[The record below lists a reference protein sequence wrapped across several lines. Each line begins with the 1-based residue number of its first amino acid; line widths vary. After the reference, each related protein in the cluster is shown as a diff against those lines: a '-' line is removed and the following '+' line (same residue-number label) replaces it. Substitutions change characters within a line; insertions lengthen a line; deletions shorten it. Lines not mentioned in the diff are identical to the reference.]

1 MNGIGELFLAL
12 TPRLGVLVLV
22 LGRVGGLIM
31 TAPLLGAQIVPVRVR
46 ASLVLF
52 LGFAIHHHVAV
63 DPASAA
69 LAGTIFAGE
78 NGAGP
83 SGIAFLI
90 SLGIEIGVGALLGI
104 IAQFLFAGVQMAGQ
118 LAGIQMGLGMS
129 NLIDPQFQA
138 QVTSIA
144 LWQNLLALLLFL
156 AVDGHHVLIR
166 AVAESFRVMPAGAD
180 LFGAGGLRYTAAL
193 GGEMF
198 VVAMKI
204 SAPVLIL
211 VLMLNG
217 AMGALTKLIPQLNV
231 MVVGFGLNVAAG
243 FFVLVASQPFTVR
256 FLEHSFGELDVQLA
270 RLMDFLV

>member
-1 MNGIGELFLAL
+1 LNGLGELFQAL

-22 LGRVGGLIM
+22 MGRVGGLVM

-46 ASLVLF
+46 AALILF
-52 LGFAIHHHVAV
+52 LGFAIHQHVAV
-63 DPASAA
+63 DPAGAA
-69 LAGTIFAGE
+69 VASTVFSGPD
-78 NGAGP
+78 GAGP
-83 SGIAFLI
+83 SGVAFLI
-90 SLGIEIGVGALLGI
+90 SLAIEVSVGALLGL

-118 LAGIQMGLGMS
+118 LAGIEMGLGLS
-129 NLIDPQFQA
+129 NLIDPQFQS

-156 AVDGHHVLIR
+156 AVDGHHLLIR
-166 AVAESFRVMPAGAD
+166 AVAESFQVMPAGAD
-180 LFGAGGLRYTAAL
+180 VLGAGGLRYATAL

-243 FFVLVASQPFTVR
+243 FFVLVASQPFTIR
-256 FLEHSFGELDVQLA
+256 FLEQRFGELDVQLA

>member
-1 MNGIGELFLAL
+1 LNGIGELFQAL
-12 TPRLGVLVLV
+12 TPRVGVLVLV
-22 LGRVGGLIM
+22 MGRVGGLVA
-31 TAPLLGAQIVPVRVR
+31 TAPLLGAQMIPVRVR
-46 ASLVLF
+46 AALVLF

-63 DPASAA
+63 DPRSAA
-69 LAGTIFAGE
+69 LVSTVFAGE

-90 SLGIEIGVGALLGI
+90 SLGIEIGIGALLGL

-156 AVDGHHVLIR
+156 AVDGHHLLIR
-166 AVAESFRVMPAGAD
+166 AVAESFRILPAGAD
-180 LFGAGGLRYTAAL
+180 VLGAEGLRYAALL

-217 AMGALTKLIPQLNV
+217 AMGALTKVIPQLNV

-243 FFVLVASQPFTVR
+243 FFVLIASQPFTIR
-256 FLEHSFGELDVQLA
+256 FLEHSFGELDAQLA
-270 RLMDFLV
+270 RLIEFLV

>member
-1 MNGIGELFLAL
+1 LNGLGELFQTLI
-12 TPRLGVLVLV
+12 PRLGVLILV
-22 LGRVGGLIM
+22 MGRVGGLVM

-46 ASLVLF
+46 AALILF
-52 LGFAIHHHVAV
+52 LGFAIHQHVAV

-69 LAGTIFAGE
+69 VASTVFSGPD
-78 NGAGP
+78 GAGP

-90 SLGIEIGVGALLGI
+90 SLAIEISVGALLGL

-118 LAGIQMGLGMS
+118 LAGIEMGLGLS
-129 NLIDPQFQA
+129 NLIDPQFQS

-180 LFGAGGLRYTAAL
+180 VLGTGGLRYATAL

-217 AMGALTKLIPQLNV
+217 AMGALTKVIPQLNV

-243 FFVLVASQPFTVR
+243 FFVLVASQPFTIR
-256 FLEHSFGELDVQLA
+256 FLEQRFGELDVQLA

>member
-1 MNGIGELFLAL
+1 LNGLGELFQTLI
-12 TPRLGVLVLV
+12 PRLGVLILV
-22 LGRVGGLIM
+22 MGRVGGLVM

-46 ASLVLF
+46 AALILF
-52 LGFAIHHHVAV
+52 LGFAIHQHVASTV
-63 DPASAA
+63 FSGPD
-69 LAGTIFAGE
+69 
-78 NGAGP
+78 GAGP

-90 SLGIEIGVGALLGI
+90 SLAIEISVGALLGL

-118 LAGIQMGLGMS
+118 LAGIEMGLGLS
-129 NLIDPQFQA
+129 NLIDPQFQS

-180 LFGAGGLRYTAAL
+180 VLGTGGLRYATAL

-217 AMGALTKLIPQLNV
+217 AMGALTKVIPQLNV

-243 FFVLVASQPFTVR
+243 FFVLVASQPFTIR
-256 FLEHSFGELDVQLA
+256 FLEQRFGELDVQLA